1 MLVHRLV
8 QLKEKSGLT
17 NQQIADKSGVPLSTV
32 TRVFNGQTDNP
43 NYQTV
48 ANIVIA
54 MKGSLDDIEGIERPC
69 EETPDK
75 VIELYERSIAQKN
88 QYIKLLAIVCI
99 ALVSIIVTVLLIDIL
114 NGNIG
119 FVRY

>member
-1 MLVHRLV
+1 MNHRLT

-43 NYQTV
+43 TYRTI
-48 ANIVIA
+48 ADIVIA
-54 MKGSLDDIEGIERPC
+54 MGGSLDSMEGIEHHSQ
-69 EETPDK
+69 EKTPDK
-75 VIELYERSIAQKN
+75 LVDLYERELEHKN
-88 QYIKLLAIVCI
+88 RMIRILFYSLLAVASVFILIV
-99 ALVSIIVTVLLIDIL
+99 LIDVL
-114 NGNIG
+114 NGHIG

>member
-69 EETPDK
+69 EETTDK